1 MSHFTI
7 IALLISFDK
16 KKMANET
23 TFFEAKPHSHGI
35 VWYSDIVTLFIQLVR
50 DETSVDRIVLVFF
63 LSSSTQSSI
72 RTSVRRRGLAMATHR
87 WVMTS
92 TRETW
97 YTHKSAWDPKTSQP
111 SRDAS
116 HFVTRKSF
124 ALCFSYVR
132 IDGSQR
138 QRAHKS
144 NHYIYNNAIY
154 YSYFRPSEFQRHT
167 NLFVAEFKIFSLSF
181 GFRLIHTIESMHKT
195 FLWFIHT
202 VEPTAHHSHVLL
214 RTSARL
220 SEYNSVNLLL

>member
-1 MSHFTI
+1 MKRVWI
-7 IALLISFDK
+7 ESFS
-16 KKMANET
+16 
-23 TFFEAKPHSHGI
+23 F
-35 VWYSDIVTLFIQLVR
+35 
-50 DETSVDRIVLVFF
+50 FF

-154 YSYFRPSEFQRHT
+154 YSFFRPSEFQRHT